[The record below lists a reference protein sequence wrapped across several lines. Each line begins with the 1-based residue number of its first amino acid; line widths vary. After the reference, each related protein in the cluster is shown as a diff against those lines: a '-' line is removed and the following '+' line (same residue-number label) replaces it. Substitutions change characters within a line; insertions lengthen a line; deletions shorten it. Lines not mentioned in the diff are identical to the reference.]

1 MSKLSIAIDGPS
13 GVGKGITTKLV
24 AEKLNFKPLDSG
36 AIYRA
41 IGYYMLINNIK
52 VEKFEDSILENI
64 HIDFTKHNY
73 VLLNGEPIEN
83 KIRNDEVGKFAS
95 DFGKLKSVRSFSTKI
110 QKRLILEGGYVVDG
124 RATAFEI
131 PQIPIK
137 IFLDADLKE
146 RAHRRYLEYK
156 KEDPS
161 IKENEI
167 FEHLKLRDEQDRTR
181 TEHPLTK
188 HPDAILINNN
198 NLTIDEQVQLILDIY
213 EEFQLNLQ
221 NSEIN
226 N

>member
-41 IGYYMLINNIK
+41 IAYYMLINNIK
-52 VEKFEDSILENI
+52 IEKFDKSILKNI
-64 HIDFTKHNY
+64 NIDFTKHNY
-73 VLLNGEPIEN
+73 VLLNNEPIEE
-83 KIRNDEVGKFAS
+83 KIRNDEIGKLAS
-95 DFGKLKSVRSFSTKI
+95 DFGKLKSVRTFSTQI
-110 QKRLILEGGYVVDG
+110 QKRLVLEGGYVVDG

-156 KEDPS
+156 KEDPT

-167 FEHLKLRDEQDRTR
+167 FENLKLRDEQDKTR
-181 TEHPLTK
+181 TEHPLHK

-198 NLTIDEQVQLILDIY
+198 NLTIEQQVQLIIDIFN
-213 EEFQLNLQ
+213 EFTQ
-221 NSEIN
+221 NTQ
-226 N
+226 

>member
-1 MSKLSIAIDGPS
+1 MTKLSIAIDGPS

-24 AEKLNFKPLDSG
+24 AEKLNLKSLDSG

-41 IGYYMLINNIK
+41 IAYYMLINDITIEN
-52 VEKFEDSILENI
+52 FDSNELGKI
-64 HIDFTKHNY
+64 HIEFSEHNF
-73 VLLNGEPIEN
+73 VQLNGEPIED
-83 KIRNDEVGKFAS
+83 KIRNDEIGKLAS
-95 DFGKLKSVRSFSTKI
+95 DFGKNKQVRKFSTQI

-124 RATAFEI
+124 RATAYEI

-161 IKENEI
+161 VKENEI
-167 FEHLKLRDEQDRTR
+167 FENLKQRDIQDKSR

-188 HPDAILINNN
+188 HPEAILINNN
-198 NLTIDEQVQLILDIY
+198 NLTINEQVQLILDVY
-213 EEFQLNLQ
+213 EEFSNKS
-221 NSEIN
+221 SEL
-226 N
+226 